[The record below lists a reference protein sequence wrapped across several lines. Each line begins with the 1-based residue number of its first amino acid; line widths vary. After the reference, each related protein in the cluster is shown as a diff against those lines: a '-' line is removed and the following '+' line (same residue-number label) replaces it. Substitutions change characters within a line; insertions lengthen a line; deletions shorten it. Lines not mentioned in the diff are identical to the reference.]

1 MRARIVLTFVSALVL
16 ASGARAAFLDVA
28 ASDLGGNVVDVSS
41 PGPGQLAIDPD
52 FTSATPMTLSIVLE
66 PEDQDGSL
74 YWNALVDNLSGEVW
88 AAFRIEFVGASSFQV
103 GSARANAGSVSWI
116 GAGITGA
123 TVHFDPAEAA
133 GLDLGAPFGIG
144 EDWGV
149 EVVDGAFSLRLQ
161 PIAVPEPG
169 TLGAIGIGLAALAAR
184 RSGIVRARNG

>member
-1 MRARIVLTFVSALVL
+1 MRARCFALLIASIVLAPP
-16 ASGARAAFLDVA
+16 ARAAFLDLA
-28 ASDLGGNVVDVSS
+28 SSDLGGNGVDFSS

-52 FTSATPMTLSIVLE
+52 FTTATPMTLAIVLE

-74 YWNALVDNLSGEVW
+74 FWNALVDNLSGEVW
-88 AAFRIEFVGASSFQV
+88 TEFRIELVGASLFQV

-116 GAGITGA
+116 GGGITGA

-149 EVVDGAFSLRLQ
+149 GGIEAGFLLRMR
-161 PIAVPEPG
+161 PVPVPEPG
-169 TLGAIGIGLAALAAR
+169 TLGAIGIGLVVLAAR
-184 RSGIVRARNG
+184 RSGNVRARNA